1 MYTLRRSTKIL
12 LAITRRMTHQSHGIF
27 YNRNIDAD
35 SDPMYWLMPAGAAI
49 GILVVV
55 LFNYWTQ
62 GDSKKACSR

>member
-1 MYTLRRSTKIL
+1 
-12 LAITRRMTHQSHGIF
+12 
-27 YNRNIDAD
+27 
-35 SDPMYWLMPAGAAI
+35 MYWLMPAGAAI